1 MHDKHVVLIEF
12 IKYLSLLKEYG
23 MKKMLLIAAMVMAV
37 VTGCHTIHGVGQD
50 VKAGGQH
57 LSNAAN
63 R

>member
-1 MHDKHVVLIEF
+1 
-12 IKYLSLLKEYG
+12 
-23 MKKMLLIAAMVMAV
+23 MKKMLLIVAMVMAV